1 MKTHKKDMPEKEK
14 KADSVSEL
22 PLTDEMGEIRNFIQ
36 KRRLQ
41 NKILKKITEELQ
53 AYKVNESQ
61 GNKTA

>member
-14 KADSVSEL
+14 KQILVSEL

-41 NKILKKITEELQ
+41 NKILKKITDELQ